1 MAEFHDDESFEKIG
15 PWIRGAKRYY
25 LQRFTDRETVPFEGL
40 HAPAAEQMK
49 HWADI
54 IRPYVPAVELRGVD

>member
-1 MAEFHDDESFEKIG
+1 MIAR
-15 PWIRGAKRYY
+15 WISGAKHYY

-40 HAPAAEQMK
+40 HAPTPEQMR

-54 IRPYVPAVELRGVD
+54 VRPLIPAVELRGVD